1 MKIAR
6 PIHIGANTHHHDQS
20 IMLSSLSAIKRIVS
34 RPENPMPELDEDELL
49 LISNMFLKVN
59 FSTIRT

>member
-1 MKIAR
+1 
-6 PIHIGANTHHHDQS
+6 
-20 IMLSSLSAIKRIVS
+20 MLSNLSAIKRIVS